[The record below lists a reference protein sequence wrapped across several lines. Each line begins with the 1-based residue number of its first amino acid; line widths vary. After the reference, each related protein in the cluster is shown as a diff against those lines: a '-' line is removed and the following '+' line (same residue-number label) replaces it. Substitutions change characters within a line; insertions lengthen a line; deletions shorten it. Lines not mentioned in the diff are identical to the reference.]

1 MDDINFFKSP
11 ADFDDVQGKP
21 LNGWAKF
28 IAYTLIVY
36 GAFCCIGIITAA
48 IGIPLIFAGLKL
60 LKSVEDTKQFAESNS
75 YYYLSNAMDNL
86 NGCFKIL
93 GIVTL
98 VSLALSV
105 LVMIL
110 YIVVFV
116 VFLSSLSGF

>member
-60 LKSVEDTKQFAESNS
+60 LKSVEDTN
-75 YYYLSNAMDNL
+75 NL
-86 NGCFKIL
+86 QNQT
-93 GIVTL
+93 VTT
-98 VSLALSV
+98 
-105 LVMIL
+105 I
-110 YIVVFV
+110 YQTQWII
-116 VFLSSLSGF
+116 